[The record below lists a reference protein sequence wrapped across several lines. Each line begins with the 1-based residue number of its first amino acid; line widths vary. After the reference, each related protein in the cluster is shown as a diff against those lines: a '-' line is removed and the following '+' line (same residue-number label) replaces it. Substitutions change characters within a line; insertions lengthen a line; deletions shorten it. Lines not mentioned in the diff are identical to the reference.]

1 MLIYSDNK
9 DLAHN
14 FLGNNIESLDDINS
28 TSLEVKSLFDSLIPT
43 RNISSLKL
51 RDEKFWNYLFIVEE
65 ANSSQFDILVKL
77 SSRKNK
83 LPDRLVCI
91 AEKGDG
97 FHGFRN
103 RAWSAQKGNI
113 HLSIFFKPQKS
124 FENFHAAL
132 LILSA
137 VSIIETIDS
146 LPDLNGEAS
155 TKWVNDI
162 IIGNAKIAGVITQ
175 TASMGNKITGAV
187 IGIGLNVETKPE
199 IVTDKFTPRAAC
211 LKDFTNSSK
220 CNVNFI
226 LKELL
231 KNLAKNITQIN
242 LGEYRELYEIYC
254 SRSAVIGKQ
263 AAIYSD
269 SVDGASEEL
278 IISGKVA
285 SIKENLEL
293 VFENNNQS
301 ITKGRLALSE

>member
-1 MLIYSDNK
+1 
-9 DLAHN
+9 
-14 FLGNNIESLDDINS
+14 
-28 TSLEVKSLFDSLIPT
+28 
-43 RNISSLKL
+43 
-51 RDEKFWNYLFIVEE
+51 
-65 ANSSQFDILVKL
+65 
-77 SSRKNK
+77 
-83 LPDRLVCI
+83 
-91 AEKGDG
+91 
-97 FHGFRN
+97 
-103 RAWSAQKGNI
+103 
-113 HLSIFFKPQKS
+113 
-124 FENFHAAL
+124 
-132 LILSA
+132 
-137 VSIIETIDS
+137 
-146 LPDLNGEAS
+146 S

-162 IIGNAKIAGVITQ
+162 LIGNSKIAGVITQ

-293 VFENNNQS
+293 VFENSNQS
-301 ITKGRLALSE
+301 INKGRLALPE